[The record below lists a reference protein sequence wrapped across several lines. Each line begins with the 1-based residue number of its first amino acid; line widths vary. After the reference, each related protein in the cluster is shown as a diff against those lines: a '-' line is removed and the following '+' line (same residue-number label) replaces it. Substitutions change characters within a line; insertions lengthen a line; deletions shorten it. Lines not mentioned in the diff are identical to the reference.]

1 MERKI
6 GDTFKFKD
14 VTLRVEKAEQP
25 QICTNCY
32 FDNRC
37 AERGSIDKT
46 TGNCIGIYRTDHLD
60 VIFVECKDEP
70 TFTLEEY
77 QEIEIP
83 NGFEFDRI
91 ENGKVLLKKQIEVSL
106 NGYDSCASYLNS
118 DEETNQKSDELFD
131 TFKKLLTCY
140 NAWVKYL
147 NYKPNWNDKDE
158 VKHCIHLHYNGLIV
172 SSHSIYPRILAFPT
186 SELAYKFL
194 NTFRHDIEVIKILL

>member
-25 QICTNCY
+25 QLCANCY
-32 FDNRC
+32 FDFRC
-37 AERGSIDKT
+37 SERAPIDKT
-46 TGNCIGIYRTDHLD
+46 TGTCISRCRTDNLD

-194 NTFRHDIEVIKILL
+194 NTFRDDIEVVKNLL